1 MVYRESAN
9 RQPPYPFE
17 HQHTKAQMKIS
28 DQYRGPLQWTLAM
41 SLATTLAACGGGGG
55 RDPILGTGAGAAVI
69 VPVTSPGIPVI
80 VPGAPGAPAAPGNPA
95 LAAAVSVASVS
106 PAVNASG
113 VCPDAKIDATFN
125 VPSGTRI
132 DPASVNTTTFTL
144 RSGTSA
150 PLAASSIVLDPAT
163 GRTATFTPASLLT
176 ANTTYTVA
184 IQGGA
189 TGVKDLAAPANS
201 MASNV
206 SWNFTVGAAGS
217 CQPLISLK
225 TASRYGIFGGTAGMT
240 NSGNQTVIT
249 GEGGTTADIGTIAT
263 TTSSITGFHDSAPS
277 DIYTESVGVNEGS
290 VTGKIYTCTT
300 STTGPTSASVNAASC
315 RAANDAALDTRAAYD
330 ALVALPP
337 GPNPDQGAGS
347 LSNLVLAP
355 GVYKAAGGSFKMQG
369 GNLTLD
375 AQGNPNAV
383 FVFQMA
389 STLTVGGP
397 GAAFPQSVTLVN
409 GAQAKNVFW
418 QVGSAATINL
428 AGGGTMVGTII
439 SQAGVVFSTAGN
451 TTLARLNGRALSTG
465 ASVTMVNT
473 VITVPAP

>member
-1 MVYRESAN
+1 MTRC
-9 RQPPYPFE
+9 
-17 HQHTKAQMKIS
+17 
-28 DQYRGPLQWTLAM
+28 DQYRRPLQWTLAA
-41 SLATTLAACGGGGG
+41 SLAMMLVACGGG
-55 RDPILGTGAGAAVI
+55 RDPVLGVGATLA
-69 VPVTSPGIPVI
+69 VPVTGPGIPGV
-80 VPGAPGAPAAPGNPA
+80 PAAGN
-95 LAAAVSVASVS
+95 AVSVSSVS
-106 PAVNASG
+106 PAAGSTG
-113 VCPDAKIDATFN
+113 ICPDAKIDATFH
-125 VPSGTRI
+125 VPSGARI
-132 DPASVNTTTFTL
+132 DPASVNAATFTL
-144 RSGTSA
+144 RTGAAA
-150 PLAASSIVLDPAT
+150 PLAASSITVDTAT
-163 GRTATFTPASLLT
+163 GRTATFTPASLLAAKT
-176 ANTTYTVA
+176 IYTVT

-189 TGVKDLAAPANS
+189 AGVKDLAVPANA
-201 MASNV
+201 MASTV
-206 SWNFTVGAAGS
+206 TWNFTVGAAGS
-217 CQPLISLK
+217 CQPTISLRS
-225 TASRYGIFGGTAGMT
+225 ASRYGIFGGTAGMT

-263 TTSSITGFHDSAPS
+263 ATSSITGFHDSPPS
-277 DIYTESVGVNEGS
+277 DIYTESVGVNQGS

-315 RAANDAALDTRAAYD
+315 TAANNAALDTKAAYD
-330 ALVALPP
+330 SLVALPP

-347 LSNLVLAP
+347 LSNLVLVP

-369 GNLTLD
+369 GDLTLD
-375 AQGNPNAV
+375 AQGNPNAI

-409 GAQAKNVFW
+409 GALAKNVFW

-451 TTLARLNGRALSTG
+451 TAISRLNGRALSTG

-473 VITVPAP
+473 TITVPAP

>member
-1 MVYRESAN
+1 MR
-9 RQPPYPFE
+9 
-17 HQHTKAQMKIS
+17 
-28 DQYRGPLQWTLAM
+28 DQYRRPLLWTLAASIAM
-41 SLATTLAACGGGGG
+41 MLTACGGS
-55 RDPILGTGAGAAVI
+55 RDPVLGAGVNAV
-69 VPVTSPGIPVI
+69 VPVTG
-80 VPGAPGAPAAPGNPA
+80 PA
-95 LAAAVSVASVS
+95 LGTPTGSSTVSVSFVS
-106 PAVNASG
+106 PAVNSIG
-113 VCPDAKIDATFN
+113 VCPDAKIDATFS
-125 VPSGTRI
+125 VPSGARI
-132 DPASVNTTTFTL
+132 DPASVNPATFTL
-144 RSGTSA
+144 KSGAAASV
-150 PLAASSIVLDPAT
+150 AASSIVLDTAT
-163 GRTATFTPASLLT
+163 GRTATFTPASLLAAKT
-176 ANTTYTVA
+176 IYTVT

-189 TGVKDLAAPANS
+189 AGVKDLAVPANG
-201 MASNV
+201 MASTV
-206 SWNFTVGAAGS
+206 TWNFTVGAVGS
-217 CQPLISLK
+217 CQPAISLRS
-225 TASRYGIFGGTAGMT
+225 ASRYGIFGGTAGMT

-263 TTSSITGFHDSAPS
+263 ATSSITGFHDSPPS
-277 DIYTESVGVNEGS
+277 DIYTESPGVNQGS
-290 VTGKIYTCTT
+290 VTGKIYTCAT

-315 RAANDAALDTRAAYD
+315 TAATNAALDTKTAYD
-330 ALVALPP
+330 SLVALPP

-347 LSNLVLAP
+347 LSNLVLVP
-355 GVYKAAGGSFKMQG
+355 GVYKAASGSFKMQG
-369 GNLTLD
+369 GDLTLD

-409 GAQAKNVFW
+409 GALAKNVYW

-451 TTLARLNGRALSTG
+451 TAISRLNGRALSTG

>member
-1 MVYRESAN
+1 
-9 RQPPYPFE
+9 
-17 HQHTKAQMKIS
+17 MKIS
-28 DQYRGPLQWTLAM
+28 DQYRGPMQWTLAVSITAM
-41 SLATTLAACGGGGG
+41 LVSCGGSGG
-55 RDPILGTGAGAAVI
+55 RDPVLGTGAGMATV
-69 VPVTSPGIPVI
+69 VPVTGPGTPVV
-80 VPGAPGAPAAPGNPA
+80 VPGAGGVPGNPA
-95 LAAAVSVASVS
+95 VATDVSVAFVS
-106 PAVNASG
+106 PSVDATG
-113 VCPDAKIDATFN
+113 ICPDAKIGATFD
-125 VPSGTRI
+125 VPSGARI
-132 DPASVNTTTFTL
+132 DPTSVNTTTFTL
-144 RSGTSA
+144 TSGASA
-150 PLAASSIVLDPAT
+150 PLASSTIAVDSAT

-176 ANTTYTVA
+176 ANTTYTA
-184 IQGGA
+184 TILGGA
-189 TGVKDLAAPANS
+189 TGVSDLATPANR
-201 MASNV
+201 MASTV
-206 SWNFTVGAAGS
+206 TWNFTVGAPGS

-240 NSGNQTVIT
+240 NSGNQTIIT
-249 GEGGTTADIGTIAT
+249 GAGGTTADIGTTAT
-263 TTSSITGFHDSAPS
+263 ATSSITGFHDSAPS
-277 DIYTESVGVNEGS
+277 DVYTESVGVNEGS

-315 RAANDAALDTRAAYD
+315 TAATNAALDTKAAYD

-355 GVYKAAGGSFKMQG
+355 GVYKAAGGSFKMEG
-369 GNLTLD
+369 GDLTLD
-375 AQGNPNAV
+375 AQGDPDAV

-451 TTLARLNGRALSTG
+451 TAIARLNGRALSTG

-473 VITVPAP
+473 IITVPAP